1 LITNR
6 RTLWWA
12 FSWAGLNWVL
22 DAACLWV
29 FLWSFGSVVS
39 PIDLLVAYGLAN
51 IFAVIPLTPGGL
63 GVIEGVLISTLS
75 GFGVPNSQA
84 ILAVLAYR
92 LVNFWLPIPLG
103 GAAYASVQWRR
114 SPLRA
119 EGPTGTATS
128 QDV

>member
-1 LITNR
+1 M
-6 RTLWWA
+6 
-12 FSWAGLNWVL
+12 
-22 DAACLWV
+22 
-29 FLWSFGSVVS
+29 
-39 PIDLLVAYGLAN
+39 
-51 IFAVIPLTPGGL
+51 IPLTPGGL